1 MTVERRSLAEQSI
14 PPTRRSE
21 GAYHAALV
29 NSTIANGRIKRLNT
43 EEAARAPG
51 VVSIFTSANM
61 IRFKS
66 LPTPWDHNRP
76 HGQRYLPLQDDLIHY
91 AGQPIALVVA
101 ETLDQAAFA
110 GTLIEVEY
118 ATERPVVWS
127 ERAAAQAYDPPQFL
141 WPVNSSV
148 GKPQEGLAAGAVKVE
163 AVYTTPDRHHC
174 QMEPG
179 MQRSRPGLRLIV

>member
-1 MTVERRSLAEQSI
+1 KTVLISGLLSNLCSSVAQYRKPLSRV
-14 PPTRRSE
+14 E
-21 GAYHAALV
+21 GRKKVTGGAIYTADAAPEGTYHAALV
-29 NSTIANGRIKRLNT
+29 NSTIANGRVKRLNT
-43 EEAARAPG
+43 EDAARAPG

-110 GTLIEVEY
+110 GTLIEVKYE
-118 ATERPVVWS
+118 TEPPVVWS
-127 ERAAAQAYDPPQFL
+127 ERTAARAYDPPQTL

-148 GKPQEGLAAGAVKVE
+148 GKPQEGLATGAVNVE
-163 AVYTTPDRHHC
+163 AV
-174 QMEPG
+174 
-179 MQRSRPGLRLIV
+179 